1 MTKVGIREVAKA
13 SGVSVSTVSRAF
25 TRPDLVS
32 DKTRRKVLETA
43 DRLDFNIS
51 RSATALK
58 SGLTYRAAM
67 LMNEDITSWFNNRV
81 LAGLDDVMHGAGY
94 DISLFQHIDTAENRE
109 RFFTTLPVRRN
120 VDAVFVASFAVDS
133 REVEQLKRIR
143 VPIVGI
149 NTPGREDFDATVCI
163 DDDEGMMMLRSIS
176 SISVTNTSCTS
187 ARAPP
192 IRLMPLSMLVV
203 RVSSMLVRP
212 LRQATTCTGRCLK
225 CRAMVA
231 TPTVPWPRCWRLIN
245 SRMQSVVKP
254 TPLRFR

>member
-1 MTKVGIREVAKA
+1 MCGASIPAGLHSFAIVDKKYGVFFNRSIFDNVGSMMYVDMSVRAQRMCRVPCETRSSKGGIMTKVGIREVAKA

-67 LMNEDITSWFNNRV
+67 LMNEDITSWFNNRA

-133 REVEQLKRIR
+133 REVE
-143 VPIVGI
+143 
-149 NTPGREDFDATVCI
+149 
-163 DDDEGMMMLRSIS
+163 
-176 SISVTNTSCTS
+176 
-187 ARAPP
+187 
-192 IRLMPLSMLVV
+192 
-203 RVSSMLVRP
+203 
-212 LRQATTCTGRCLK
+212 
-225 CRAMVA
+225 
-231 TPTVPWPRCWRLIN
+231 
-245 SRMQSVVKP
+245 
-254 TPLRFR
+254 

>member
-13 SGVSVSTVSRAF
+13 SGVSVSRAF

-149 NTPGREDFDATVCI
+149 NRC
-163 DDDEGMMMLRSIS
+163 S
-176 SISVTNTSCTS
+176 SSGFHPC
-187 ARAPP
+187 
-192 IRLMPLSMLVV
+192 LSD
-203 RVSSMLVRP
+203 R
-212 LRQATTCTGRCLK
+212 
-225 CRAMVA
+225 
-231 TPTVPWPRCWRLIN
+231 
-245 SRMQSVVKP
+245 
-254 TPLRFR
+254 